1 MLGSDFDPRELCEG
15 YGPAV
20 ARVVYE
26 TATRCISS
34 AVTAMDA
41 LPVDVRSS
49 GARTKLDS
57 QQTMLMSST
66 VASGPGHQVHRSE
79 RFARSIDAASRL
91 KALLP
96 ICGDPLLDE
105 HAPVLTQHTD
115 TKSRLE
121 VHIAKLETD
130 LRLKNT
136 TLNEVTEKL
145 NKSKA
150 ELSMK
155 LSGGADATMGM
166 KKSIEELRMEC
177 LHMDFRIQ
185 VGLSELSELEAN

>member
-1 MLGSDFDPRELCEG
+1 M
-15 YGPAV
+15 
-20 ARVVYE
+20 
-26 TATRCISS
+26 
-34 AVTAMDA
+34 
-41 LPVDVRSS
+41 
-49 GARTKLDS
+49 
-57 QQTMLMSST
+57 
-66 VASGPGHQVHRSE
+66 
-79 RFARSIDAASRL
+79 
-91 KALLP
+91 
-96 ICGDPLLDE
+96 
-105 HAPVLTQHTD
+105 
-115 TKSRLE
+115 
-121 VHIAKLETD
+121 HIAKLETD